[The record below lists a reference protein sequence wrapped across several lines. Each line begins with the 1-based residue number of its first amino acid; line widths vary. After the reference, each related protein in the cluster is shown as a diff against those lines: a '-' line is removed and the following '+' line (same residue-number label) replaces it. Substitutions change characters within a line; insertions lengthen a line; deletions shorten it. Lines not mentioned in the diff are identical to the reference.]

1 MKNLILFGSALM
13 SVTAVVGCKKFDPQ
27 EQNSAEQA
35 LGYENSLTSG
45 QQIGLRPMEVAL
57 TLDDGPAP
65 ESLELAKKLRDL
77 EVPVAY
83 FMIGINIQ
91 SYPQVTKEMAE
102 LKFTSGPLK
111 GQPATIISNH
121 SWDHKRKTN
130 GIACIACDGTDYA
143 RMEIQKTDNLIA
155 GYVNNSRKP
164 FFFRAPGG
172 NFFRRDV
179 PEEVNSLNEINK
191 TLSKYIGPFFWDVS
205 GDVEPVCEKKTA
217 EQCGDYYMAQIKAK
231 GRSHGII
238 ILAHDIHQK
247 TREMLLGKG
256 TYPGIVAQM
265 KNEGFK
271 FVHMDK
277 YPEALAKFGP
287 VAKNEFGDVSFKFRR
302 DGEKTYVMEASARNA
317 ARVEVFIDRLQKPL
331 FAGEGARVSSR
342 QVLSTPGERV
352 FQIKG
357 YDSQNKLMALGNRMV
372 ELP

>member
-1 MKNLILFGSALM
+1 MNTLFKLGVASTLAF
-13 SVTAVVGCKKFDPQ
+13 AAVGCLKKKTS
-27 EQNSAEQA
+27 EQPATEQA

-45 QQIGLRPMEVAL
+45 SQIGLMPMEVAL

-65 ESLELAKKLRDL
+65 ESLGVAKKLRDL

-91 SYPQVTKEMAE
+91 SYPQVAKEMAE
-102 LKFTSGPLK
+102 LKFTSGPLN
-111 GQPATIISNH
+111 GQPATIIANH
-121 SWDHKRKTN
+121 SWDHKRKNN

-143 RMEIQKTDNLIA
+143 HMEIQKTDNLIA
-155 GYVNNSRKP
+155 GYVTNSRKP

-205 GDVEPVCEKKTA
+205 GDVEPVCENKTA
-217 EQCGDYYMAQIKAK
+217 EQCGNYYMDQVRAK
-231 GRSHGII
+231 GGSRGII
-238 ILAHDIHQK
+238 ILAHDIHEK
-247 TREMLLGKG
+247 TRQMLLGQG
-256 TYPGIVAQM
+256 NYPGIVAQM
-265 KNEGFK
+265 KSEGYK
-271 FVHMDK
+271 FVHLDK

-287 VAKNEFGDVSFKFRR
+287 VSSNEFGDVAFKFRK
-302 DGEKTYVMEASARNA
+302 DGDKVFVLEATAKNA

-331 FAGEGARVSSR
+331 FSGEGSKISSR
-342 QVLSTPGERV
+342 QIISTVGERI

-357 YDSQNKLMALGNRMV
+357 YDSQNKLIALGNRMV
-372 ELP
+372 DLP